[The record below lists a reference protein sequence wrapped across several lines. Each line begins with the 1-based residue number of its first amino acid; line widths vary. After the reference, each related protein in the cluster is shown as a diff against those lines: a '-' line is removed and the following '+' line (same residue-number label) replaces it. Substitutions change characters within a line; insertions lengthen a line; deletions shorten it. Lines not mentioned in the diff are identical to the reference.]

1 MPDLAVA
8 PVRWLPVGSAPLV
21 AHAWTPSAS
30 LQAAIEA
37 AVSRH
42 QGSISVVA
50 TNFDTGATASVNANQ
65 QLSSA
70 SLYKLF
76 LLQAAYARMATGEL
90 SAQEQLSLAQSLA
103 DLDPY
108 TDLPVGTRSSMTC
121 ALQTMIEISSN
132 SAADLVED
140 RLGDSAV
147 NAYLLGIG
155 LQQSYITPDH
165 AYTSAADIALLLNG
179 MALGQAVSPMAS
191 SQMLT
196 MLLAQQEN
204 NRLPQPLPVGIPIA
218 HKTGE
223 LPNLRHDA
231 GIVYAPSGAYL
242 LVTLVANAPGEAA
255 ARDTIVDVSQTVY
268 RVFGPAGAPQYLGLA
283 PRVAQDVFQVPD
295 AQGRLPVLLDPR
307 TDTILIGPQAVQQ
320 LSRDDDIRLRQE
332 AVPDLKMLQQAASDA
347 GFPFWVVSGLQPPN
361 EGSVAKVLPTAF
373 LPPCKMEAP
382 PLPLATPAP
391 SPPPPPPVS
400 VSGAS
405 TSTPTAAPSPV
416 PIAPQAWLGTVFK
429 VTDDPDQPELAEDDT
444 DNPTI
449 QWFRANAWQ
458 FGFVPAIPETDAG
471 AAIGHEPWTFRWVGR
486 PMAAQLE
493 ALVDSTDYGAAARA
507 VFERAETEL
516 ASQAQANLQ
525 PGRQTPVK
533 SVPPLWRQPA

>member
-30 LQAAIEA
+30 LQAAIQA

-42 QGSISVVA
+42 PGSISVVA
-50 TNFDTGATASVNANQ
+50 TNLDTGATASVNANQ

-90 SAQEQLSLAQSLA
+90 SALEQLSLGQSLA

-108 TDLPVGTRSSMTC
+108 TDLPVGTRSSVTC

-147 NAYLLGIG
+147 NAYLLGLG
-155 LQQSYITPDH
+155 LQQSYITPDR
-165 AYTSAADIALLLNG
+165 AFTSAADIAHLLNG

-204 NRLPQPLPVGIPIA
+204 NRLPQPLPVGVPIA

-242 LVTLVANAPGEAA
+242 IVTLVANAPGEAA
-255 ARDTIVDVSQTVY
+255 ARDAIVDVSQTVY
-268 RVFGPAGAPQYLGLA
+268 REFGPAGAPRYLGLS

-295 AQGRLPVLLDPR
+295 ARGRLPVLLDPR
-307 TDTILIGPQAVQQ
+307 TDTILIGSQGVQQ
-320 LSRDDDIRLRQE
+320 QSGDDDIRLRQE
-332 AVPDLKMLQQAASDA
+332 AVPDLKELQQAASDA
-347 GFPFWVVSGLQPPN
+347 GFPFWVVSGLEPPD

-373 LPPCKMEAP
+373 LAPCKMEAP
-382 PLPLATPAP
+382 PPPPATATP
-391 SPPPPPPVS
+391 SPVL

-405 TSTPTAAPSPV
+405 TSTPTPV
-416 PIAPQAWLGTVFK
+416 PIAPQAWLGTVIK
-429 VTDDPDQPELAEDDT
+429 VTDDPAHSEFTEDDT
-444 DNPTI
+444 GNQAI
-449 QWFRANAWQ
+449 QWLRANAWQ

-493 ALVDSTDYGAAARA
+493 SLIDSSDYGAAARA

-516 ASQAQANLQ
+516 ASQAQAALW
-525 PGRQTPVK
+525 PVQAA
-533 SVPPLWRQPA
+533 LPA